1 MYGKTILI
9 VEDEIDLCMVLST
22 IFQKAG
28 YATAHASTARE
39 AITNLLERPFNL
51 VLLDLNLPDRDGMGL
66 LADIRLLDP
75 YLPVVVLTA
84 DPSMDK
90 VTEALHKGVSDYV
103 LKPFNP
109 DYILNRVSELFS

>member
-1 MYGKTILI
+1 MHAKNILI
-9 VEDEIDLCMVLST
+9 VEDENDLCVVLST
-22 IFQKAG
+22 IFQRAG
-28 YATAHASTARE
+28 YATTYASTAYE
-39 AITNLLERPFNL
+39 AITALLDRSFNL
-51 VLLDLNLPDRDGMGL
+51 VLLDLNLPDRDGIGL

-75 YLPVVVLTA
+75 YLPVVVVTG

-109 DYILNRVSELFS
+109 DYILTRVSELFA